1 MKLSEFLENVGHP
14 VAYYP
19 ALAGPLGGV
28 NAAVLF
34 CQLYYWSKR
43 SPDERGV
50 HKTVEELRAET
61 GMSRA
66 EQETARKALKARGVL
81 SELHIRLEHKMFYKL
96 DLDVLERLMEERANS
111 PEQGDESEREKV
123 SFPKARKSR
132 SGKRESDVREREN
145 PAFAKAGNSDS
156 GTRES
161 SVPEAAIP
169 AFVNEGKTTTETT
182 AEKNPLTP
190 LSPAAPT
197 TSVGLKGESK
207 LTPFE
212 RWWDAWPRTPRRV
225 AKAECEKRWRRAG
238 LDEHVEVIVAHTLA
252 MKLTQPWR
260 DGYEPAPLTYLNQR
274 RWQDPLPP
282 TEAEAAAEAADAE
295 WWSSAEAVEQH
306 AARIGFRARHA
317 DEPTPAYRV
326 LVAKASGRG
335 PWIDFVLKH
344 AEKSGSQRFYEWVRA
359 QLGEELL
366 PTDDYAS

>member
-43 SPDERGV
+43 TPDERGV
-50 HKTVEELRAET
+50 HKTVEELRGET

-81 SELHIRLEHKMFYKL
+81 SEQHIRLEHKMFYKL
-96 DLDVLERLMEERANS
+96 DLDVLERLMEERARN
-111 PEQGDESEREKV
+111 PEAVDESEREKV
-123 SFPKARKSR
+123 AFPKARKSL
-132 SGKRESDVREREN
+132 SGKRESDVRESGKVALAE
-145 PAFAKAGNSDS
+145 AGNSDS
-156 GTRES
+156 GTRKHG
-161 SVPEAAIP
+161 VPEAAIP

-197 TSVGLKGESK
+197 TSLSVKGEGK
-207 LTPFE
+207 LNPFE
-212 RWWDAWPRTPRRV
+212 RWWDAWPHTPRRV

-238 LDEHVEVIVAHTLA
+238 LDEHVELIVAHTLA

-282 TEAEAAAEAADAE
+282 TESEAAAQAADAE
-295 WWSSAEAVEQH
+295 WWQSADAVEAH
-306 AARIGFRARHA
+306 AAMIGFRSRHG
-317 DEPTPAYRV
+317 DEPTPSYRV

>member
-1 MKLSEFLENVGHP
+1 MRVTDILRDIGHP

-19 ALAGPLGGV
+19 GLSRYLGGV
-28 NAAVLF
+28 KATVFF
-34 CQLYYWSKR
+34 CQIFYWQDKADS
-43 SPDERGV
+43 ELGV
-50 HKTVEELRAET
+50 HKTADELLAET
-61 GMSRA
+61 GLSYEEQRA
-66 EQETARKALKARGVL
+66 ARKALRASGVL
-81 SELHIRLEHKMFYKL
+81 VETEKRIEHKIYFRI
-96 DLDVLERLMEERANS
+96 DEDALERLVTSAPPELGKVQS
-111 PEQGDESEREKV
+111 PKREK
-123 SFPKARKSR
+123 SISRNGKSP
-132 SGKRESDVREREN
+132 VREMGKVHSAKRGN
-145 PAFAKAGNSDS
+145 PSPRAGKTLVRGQGNDQ
-156 GTRES
+156 
-161 SVPEAAIP
+161 
-169 AFVNEGKTTTETT
+169 FVNEGKTTTETT

-197 TSVGLKGESK
+197 TSVGVKSESK

-344 AEKSGSQRFYEWVRA
+344 AEKSGSPRFYEWVRA
-359 QLGEELL
+359 QIGEELL
-366 PTDDYAS
+366 PVDDYAS